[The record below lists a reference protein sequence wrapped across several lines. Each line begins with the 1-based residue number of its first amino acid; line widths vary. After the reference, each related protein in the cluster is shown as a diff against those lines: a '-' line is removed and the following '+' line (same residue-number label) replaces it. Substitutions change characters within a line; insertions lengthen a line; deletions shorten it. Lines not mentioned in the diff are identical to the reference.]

1 MDVPVVHMKAEAMG
15 FKKEL
20 DAVWACASL
29 LHVPG
34 TQQKNVLVLI
44 GEALKPRGICYCS
57 WKYGDEERT
66 DNGRHFTDYTEQSL
80 GGLLNSMGIFK
91 VMNRWITDDVR
102 INKDQ
107 KWINVIIRR

>member
-1 MDVPVVHMKAEAMG
+1 MDVPVVHMKAEAVG

-44 GEALKPRGICYCS
+44 GEALRP
-57 WKYGDEERT
+57 
-66 DNGRHFTDYTEQSL
+66 FTDYTEQSL